1 MISLLCVDGSV
12 KVPKPCLPN
21 PRKTADISWDVMQLV
36 LEHIYRDAGMS
47 LFQSVERPNPAQY
60 IEHTVQILAVA
71 NELLLDKLKLASR
84 PKRCG

>member
-21 PRKTADISWDVMQLV
+21 PRKTAEQTCF
-36 LEHIYRDAGMS
+36 IYRDAGMS

-71 NELLLDKLKLASR
+71 NGLTACSDR
-84 PKRCG
+84 